1 MGSRELTKD
10 LTPYLLVV
18 NAAKNRIHIQDFYM
32 DGRLSRN
39 VAHGYEA
46 RKQVLGELMNSGVVA
61 LDESRL
67 TLGMLTTFNGLIEG
81 LKEGSVEAWAIVDLF
96 PKKSRK
102 FDPDSNLLNEIG
114 IRGELFVIEELKRML
129 PANLHERIQHISL
142 TDDSAGF
149 DISTPSTINPNNQ
162 IQLEIKT
169 TTRPGN
175 QFNFHLSRNEFETA
189 KRYEHWYLILV
200 TSWNLECKIFGYLE
214 GSSIISYFPI
224 DTSSGFSWTSAK
236 GSLNQDDLRSLWP

>member
-1 MGSRELTKD
+1 MTKD

-81 LKEGSVEAWAIVDLF
+81 LKEDQSKHGRSLIC
-96 PKKSRK
+96 SRK
-102 FDPDSNLLNEIG
+102 NQGNL
-114 IRGELFVIEELKRML
+114 
-129 PANLHERIQHISL
+129 IQI
-142 TDDSAGF
+142 
-149 DISTPSTINPNNQ
+149 
-162 IQLEIKT
+162 
-169 TTRPGN
+169 
-175 QFNFHLSRNEFETA
+175 
-189 KRYEHWYLILV
+189 
-200 TSWNLECKIFGYLE
+200 
-214 GSSIISYFPI
+214 PI
-224 DTSSGFSWTSAK
+224 C
-236 GSLNQDDLRSLWP
+236 